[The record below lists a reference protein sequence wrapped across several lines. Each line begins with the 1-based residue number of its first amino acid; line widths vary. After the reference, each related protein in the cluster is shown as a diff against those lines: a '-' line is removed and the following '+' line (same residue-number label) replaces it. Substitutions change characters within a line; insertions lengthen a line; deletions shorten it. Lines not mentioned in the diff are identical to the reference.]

1 MSSLQTAKGGHSLQD
16 PFLNALRRQRV
27 PVSIYLTNGIKLQGQ
42 VAAFDQYVVL
52 LKNNTKQVVFKHAIA
67 TIVPSRNIIYTDD
80 DGSSGSAGAGV
91 APGNH
96 AMMNDPI
103 EDPIENF

>member
-1 MSSLQTAKGGHSLQD
+1 MSSLTTKGHSLQD

-67 TIVPSRNIIYTDD
+67 TVVPSRNIIYSD
-80 DGSSGSAGAGV
+80 DGGMCSEQSV
-91 APGNH
+91 GNH
-96 AMMNDPI
+96 GNTADSMDEEN
-103 EDPIENF
+103 PIENF

>member
-1 MSSLQTAKGGHSLQD
+1 MSLQTTKGHSLQD

-67 TIVPSRNIIYTDD
+67 TVVPSRNIIYSDD
-80 DGSSGSAGAGV
+80 SNMSEGGAV
-91 APGNH
+91 SQGNH
-96 AMMNDPI
+96 AMADGDD